1 MRVALATRLLEEGA
15 ADLDRAAQLQPASME
30 AANAAALLHRTLG
43 RDERAASWRRQGLTE
58 VQATAAAAAAVAAP
72 DSGGGDNGGRGGAL
86 QADGN
91 SGLLASG
98 AYDWRQLSHSLHT
111 SGHAVIDRVLG
122 GGAAAALRRELQN
135 LEPLMRQGRVGH
147 GVQSGAVRTDVLWR
161 HKRGEGTVVNSTAPH
176 MAALHALF
184 DALPLGLNGVDG
196 GGPAG
201 GAEAG
206 TCAADAPRLASP
218 AWALTHAEDLQFAC
232 YHPGGYYRRHSD
244 AQNASRRVLT
254 AIYYPNG
261 AWRPSDGGRLRLY
274 LPRRA
279 RAAAGVGVKA
289 REEEEEEDN
298 EEGRGEV
305 EGAAPPHVD
314 VDPIADRLVVFD
326 SRLEH
331 EVLPVAAARSAA
343 AGSAAAVEAKKAG
356 KKAGKKAKSKAKPTD
371 AAAPRPRCA
380 FTQWFQDLAPPLLAS
395 AALRPQRI
403 EPSVSS

>member
-1 MRVALATRLLEEGA
+1 
-15 ADLDRAAQLQPASME
+15 ME

-58 VQATAAAAAAVAAP
+58 VQATAVAAAAAAVAAP
-72 DSGGGDNGGRGGAL
+72 DNGGGDNGGRVGAL
-86 QADGN
+86 QADGDG
-91 SGLLASG
+91 GLLASG

-122 GGAAAALRRELQN
+122 GGAASPSLPELQN

-201 GAEAG
+201 GGEAG

-279 RAAAGVGVKA
+279 RAAAGVGGKA
-289 REEEEEEDN
+289 RRRRRRRRRRRVGARWRGPLRRTWMSTRSPTASSSSTAASSTRCCRSPPPDPPPPDPPRRSRRKSGQEGGQEGKVKGEAD
-298 EEGRGEV
+298 GRG
-305 EGAAPPHVD
+305 GATAALRVHP
-314 VDPIADRLVVFD
+314 VV
-326 SRLEH
+326 
-331 EVLPVAAARSAA
+331 PGPGAAAARQRR
-343 AGSAAAVEAKKAG
+343 
-356 KKAGKKAKSKAKPTD
+356 D
-371 AAAPRPRCA
+371 
-380 FTQWFQDLAPPLLAS
+380 AS
-395 AALRPQRI
+395 ATDRAFRFQLSRSTLTVDPPTSQPARCNHHQL
-403 EPSVSS
+403 